1 MEAIRGTV
9 TGFAAYL
16 AGRILSWRRRR
27 GFMIGGLGNRE
38 RRRQ

>member
-1 MEAIRGTV
+1 MEAIQGTV
-9 TGFAAYL
+9 IGFAAYL
-16 AGRILSWRRRR
+16 AGRILSWRRR